1 VEIIK
6 NQKQIY
12 KMAGTSA
19 SGRKPKSVEI
29 ELIEK
34 LKPLD
39 PKAFELLKEGLD
51 SGDFRYLRLY
61 LLYRYGKPREQKEI
75 NLTSEQDVSLF
86 NINFTS
92 TDE

>member
-1 VEIIK
+1 
-6 NQKQIY
+6 
-12 KMAGTSA
+12 MAGTSA

>member
-1 VEIIK
+1 MSGVIGK
-6 NQKQIY
+6 
-12 KMAGTSA
+12 

-34 LKPLD
+34 LKPLET
-39 PKAFELLKEGLD
+39 KAFELLKEGLD
-51 SGDFRYLRLY
+51 SGDFKYLRLY

-75 NLTSEQDVSLF
+75 ILTSEQEVPLF

-92 TDE
+92 TDESIN

>member
-1 VEIIK
+1 
-6 NQKQIY
+6 
-12 KMAGTSA
+12 MAGTSA

-34 LKPLD
+34 LKPLE